1 MNHDGGHVHYL
12 SHPEVV
18 IDPAKPVPEW
28 GLSPIG
34 RARAERA
41 ARAQWLRNTAS
52 IISSAERKA
61 IETAEIIAAH
71 LRLDF
76 EIRPDMHENDRS
88 STGCLPQTEFKSVAD
103 QFFAEPNASVRGWE
117 RAIDAQARIVR
128 EVETVLKR
136 DQPGDILFVGHG
148 GVGTLLICH
157 YSKVPISRAFDQ
169 TSGGNYFALNK
180 DTREILH
187 PWRPMEESSVQ
198 PLSQP

>member
-1 MNHDGGHVHYL
+1 MTANIVRYL

-28 GLSPIG
+28 SLSPAG

-41 ARAQWLRNTAS
+41 AHGPWLRNTAS

-61 IETAEIIAAH
+61 IETAEIIAAQ
-71 LRLDF
+71 LGLDF

-88 STGCLPQTEFKSVAD
+88 STGYLPQTAFQSVAD
-103 QFFAEPNASVRGWE
+103 QFFAEPNASVCGWE

-136 DQPGDILFVGHG
+136 DRPGDILFLGHG
-148 GVGTLLICH
+148 GVGSLLICH
-157 YSKVPISRAFDQ
+157 YSKAPISRAFDQ
-169 TSGGNYFALNK
+169 TGSGGNFFALSK
-180 DTREILH
+180 RTREILH
-187 PWRPMEESSVQ
+187 PWRPIEDGLLQ
-198 PLSQP
+198 